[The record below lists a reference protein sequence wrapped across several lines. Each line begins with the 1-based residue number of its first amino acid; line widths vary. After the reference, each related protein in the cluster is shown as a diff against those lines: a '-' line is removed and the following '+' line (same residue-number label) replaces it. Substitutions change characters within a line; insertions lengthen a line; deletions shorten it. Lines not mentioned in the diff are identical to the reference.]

1 MTAVLRLETIN
12 FSTMKRGNEEV
23 KGIDDGG
30 MSALMK
36 HNNRTQIQETYEVKS
51 KRDTEI
57 DIQRSKYN
65 ITFKEMNYKK
75 IKNLQNIP
83 HRNNQ
88 AGAFQMVFDF
98 QDLEEFERKQFY
110 NKDYSKNKANM
121 ILAYLKEQGILE
133 RFELLELI
141 IHNDEKNPHFHL
153 TFSGF
158 DKISNNWGVNEFFR
172 PIVDY
177 APQYKNN
184 EPIYK
189 KIDKGKDRG
198 KYLLDE
204 NGNKIIKTQAV
215 RKSILQ
221 DIQDNWNDFLIK
233 NHQPY
238 RNKKE
243 ITSLLQFKKSI
254 WRRFSK
260 ETKEIVYLLRQ
271 REKELI
277 KAKRANDI
285 KKYNKILNEISP
297 IQKFVLNEAVN
308 IEKKLLNLK
317 I

>member
-1 MTAVLRLETIN
+1 
-12 FSTMKRGNEEV
+12 
-23 KGIDDGG
+23 
-30 MSALMK
+30 
-36 HNNRTQIQETYEVKS
+36 
-51 KRDTEI
+51 
-57 DIQRSKYN
+57 
-65 ITFKEMNYKK
+65 
-75 IKNLQNIP
+75 
-83 HRNNQ
+83 
-88 AGAFQMVFDF
+88 MVFDF

-204 NGNKIIKTQAV
+204 NGNKI
-215 RKSILQ
+215 
-221 DIQDNWNDFLIK
+221 
-233 NHQPY
+233 
-238 RNKKE
+238 
-243 ITSLLQFKKSI
+243 LL
-254 WRRFSK
+254 
-260 ETKEIVYLLRQ
+260 
-271 REKELI
+271 
-277 KAKRANDI
+277 
-285 KKYNKILNEISP
+285 P
-297 IQKFVLNEAVN
+297 
-308 IEKKLLNLK
+308 
-317 I
+317 